1 MIDREGIM
9 VTTAQGQREFSE
21 FYDEW
26 RDPIRRALAIAVGDI
41 TLADEAVDEAMT
53 RAVES
58 WDKISGYERPEGWVY
73 RVGLNWSRGLFRK
86 RRYEIL
92 TQLEPGTASTD
103 GNVPDVDVIAAIGR
117 LSARLRPIVVARYYL
132 EWSTAEVADAL
143 DIPEGTVKSRLSRAL
158 SRLAKELGETS

>member
-1 MIDREGIM
+1 VIDREGIM

-26 RDPIRRALAIAVGDI
+26 RNPIRRALAIAVGDI

-73 RVGLNWSRGLFRK
+73 RVGLNWWPWAVSQAPVRDPDPTRTRNGVD
-86 RRYEIL
+86 RREC
-92 TQLEPGTASTD
+92 T
-103 GNVPDVDVIAAIGR
+103 R
-117 LSARLRPIVVARYYL
+117 C
-132 EWSTAEVADAL
+132 
-143 DIPEGTVKSRLSRAL
+143 
-158 SRLAKELGETS
+158 